1 MMELIMKN
9 YKYALAAA
17 MAATMITLVGC
28 VVPGPPGYPATSVD
42 DANVSAQIRTALM
55 NEAVFKVNQI
65 RIETTNGVV
74 TLTGTVQSRPEADRV
89 VEMTKTI
96 QGVREIRNSLDIR
109 P

>member
-1 MMELIMKN
+1 MKN
-9 YKYALAAA
+9 YKYVIATG
-17 MAATMITLVGC
+17 MASAMITLVGC
-28 VVPGPPGYPATSVD
+28 VAPGTPGYPATSVD

-55 NEAVFKVNQI
+55 NEAIFKVNQI
-65 RIETTNGVV
+65 RIETVNGVV

-96 QGVREIRNSLDIR
+96 QGVREIRNGLDIR